1 MISWKTLYR
10 HWGSR
15 IFLKTFFYMITI
27 GNFFFKYRNQLFI
40 FLYALLL
47 IPSPA
52 LFTYE
57 RFGQDYWFL
66 SFYIGLLITT
76 VGIVIRGLTIG
87 LTFIERGGKDLKI
100 HADALITRGLFTHCR
115 NPLYVGNNMML
126 LGLGILSN
134 SLIYVLIVVP
144 LFLFIYQAIVLAE
157 ENFLKQKFGESY
169 QAYCTTVNRWIPSL
183 KGIGNTFSSMKFNW
197 VRWLF
202 TEYNTQIFWLAGV
215 FLTIVFKY
223 PQLVGEGAENRN
235 KLIMLVMP
243 TLVLYYLFLR
253 WLRKSGKVKIN

>member
-1 MISWKTLYR
+1 
-10 HWGSR
+10 
-15 IFLKTFFYMITI
+15 MITI

-47 IPSPA
+47 IPSTA

-76 VGIVIRGLTIG
+76 AGIVIRGLTIG

-169 QAYCTTVNRWIPSL
+169 QAYCATVNRWIPSL

-223 PQLVGEGAENRN
+223 PQLVGEGAENKN

-253 WLRKSGKVKIN
+253 WLRKSGKVKINCN

>member
-1 MISWKTLYR
+1 
-10 HWGSR
+10 
-15 IFLKTFFYMITI
+15 MITI

-47 IPSPA
+47 IPSPE
-52 LFTYE
+52 LFTVE
-57 RFGQDYWFL
+57 QFGQDYWFL

-76 VGIVIRGLTIG
+76 LGIMIRGLTIG

-100 HADALITRGLFTHCR
+100 HAEALITRGLFNHCR
-115 NPLYVGNNMML
+115 NPLYVGNNLML

-144 LFLFIYQAIVLAE
+144 VFLFIYQAIVLAE
-157 ENFLKQKFGESY
+157 ENFLKQKFGTDYEE
-169 QAYCTTVNRWIPSL
+169 YCKTVNRWLPNL
-183 KGIGNTFSSMKFNW
+183 KGIGSTFSTMKFNW

-215 FLTIVFKY
+215 FLTVVYKY
-223 PQLVGEGAENRN
+223 PQLVGEDSSLRN
-235 KLIMLVMP
+235 NLILVVIP
-243 TLVLYYLFLR
+243 LLGLYYLFLR
-253 WLRKSGKVKIN
+253 WLRKSGKVKMD